1 MKKHTEKL
9 GYIILAIVIA
19 LPFLYFIVGSASY
32 GVVFETNDVSD
43 YGKIIGNF
51 DNESPKE
58 FIFSFFPS
66 ELDSSFSDVTYH
78 YWAKKGD
85 AYAYECYLEFTIED
99 KHTYEQFIEQYVNSE
114 KTQPFAYDNNY
125 IEYSV
130 SNIFDMDWTSLN
142 DEGGYPISWAW
153 VGKILYC
160 AEQQKICFFALS
172 TYDGGGTDT
181 TELDYFFNKFNV
193 DVMDYQMNA
202 YINYIDENDG
212 ITCKMRYDLGLPTAR
227 PYPCPDP

>member
-9 GYIILAIVIA
+9 GNIILAIVIA
-19 LPFLYFIVGSASY
+19 LPILYFIVSLASY

-99 KHTYEQFIEQYVNSE
+99 KRTYEQFIEQYVNSE

-130 SNIFDMDWTSLN
+130 SNIFDMDWTSPN

-160 AEQQKICFFALS
+160 AEQQKICFLALS

-202 YINYIDENDG
+202 YLSYLDEEQG
-212 ITCKMRYDLGLPTAR
+212 ITCRMRYELETATS
-227 PYPCPDP
+227 YPHQGP